1 MICVILFQNLLIPYY
16 HIVGLGLHMYND
28 VQPFISSST
37 NQDFNQQYKEIQA
50 VLYNLLD
57 SPVKST
63 YHIGVTH
70 HCNYETDPS

>member
-1 MICVILFQNLLIPYY
+1 
-16 HIVGLGLHMYND
+16 MYND